1 MHYLEFAE
9 KSKKVYYKKLNKLSD
24 EKSVY
29 TFLSTRKSPDMTKN
43 LKKLLRNSETSNW
56 SISKKL
62 SYRKD

>member
-9 KSKKVYYKKLNKLSD
+9 KSKKVYYKKLNKLSY